1 MATFNWTD
9 KRELFCLEYLACNL
23 NATKAAI
30 KAGYAEK
37 NAAKEAS
44 RLMHFPEILARIA
57 ALKAA
62 RCERTRI
69 DADWLL
75 QRLQDMADADV
86 ADLFTDDHQ
95 LKPLGEWPSI
105 WRKMVTGLEAV
116 ELFEGRGDERQQIG
130 HLKKIRTLR
139 TERLYEMIGKHVGV
153 QAFKERIEHD
163 ATEGFADALRKA
175 RERAKAE
182 S

>member
-1 MATFNWTD
+1 MAFKWTD
-9 KRELFCLEYLACNL
+9 KRELFCIEYLACNL
-23 NATKAAI
+23 NATCAAI

-37 NAAKEAS
+37 NARKEAC
-44 RLMHFPEILARIA
+44 RLMSYPEVQDRIA
-57 ALKAA
+57 ELKTQ
-62 RCERTRI
+62 RSERTRI

-95 LKPLGEWPSI
+95 LKPLSEWPSI
-105 WRKMVTGLEAV
+105 WRKMVTGIEAV
-116 ELFEGRGDERQQIG
+116 ELFDGRGDEREQSG
-130 HLKKIRTLR
+130 YLKKIKTMR
-139 TERLYEMIGKHVGV
+139 TEKLYEMIGKHVGV